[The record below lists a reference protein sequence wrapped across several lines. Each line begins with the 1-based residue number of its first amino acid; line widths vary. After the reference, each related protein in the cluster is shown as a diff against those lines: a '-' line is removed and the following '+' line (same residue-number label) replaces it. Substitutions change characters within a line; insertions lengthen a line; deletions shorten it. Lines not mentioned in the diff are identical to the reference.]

1 MAYETGTST
10 NITDLLDKF
19 RLFAIANGWSVNRWI
34 TAGNGKELCIQKGAA
49 YFNFRSYFNES
60 VIANGVS
67 ASLKH
72 GLSINGSDGYN
83 SGSAWDRQP
92 GYPLRGA
99 TTNGDQGHCYL
110 PLVINTGPFPTYYF
124 FAPNAN
130 TIYVELEVSTGV
142 FLRFGCGSL
151 DLFNAA
157 APGGGRFCYATTGDP
172 TVTSG
177 TATNDWLGV
186 DADTGAYTCEMIPFR
201 GADISASYY
210 MRMFGSMLRCAY
222 ASFDN
227 WAGSGRSIYSGWLR
241 MACQGG
247 GIHDKTLRE
256 YSPNPMN
263 GTGLILPNI
272 VSLNISD
279 ASLMPVGVMPGFR
292 NLDMS
297 NYLPGD
303 EFSLGSD
310 TWKVFPMYQKGGIGY
325 NRGVAYLKV

>member
-10 NITDLLDKF
+10 NITDLLDKL

-34 TAGNGKELCIQKGAA
+34 TAGNGKELCIQKGTS
-49 YFNFRSYFNES
+49 YFNFRSYFNET
-60 VIANGVS
+60 VIVNGFS
-67 ASLKH
+67 AASKH
-72 GLSINGSDGYN
+72 GLALNGSDGYN
-83 SGSAWDRQP
+83 SGSTWDKQP

-151 DLFNAA
+151 DLFNVA

-172 TVTSG
+172 SVTNGALSS
-177 TATNDWLGV
+177 DWLGV
-186 DADTGAYTCEMIPFR
+186 DADTSAYTCEMVPFR
-201 GADISASYY
+201 AADIQVNDYP
-210 MRMFGSMLRCAY
+210 RLRGSMLLCAY
-222 ASFDN
+222 SAFDN
-227 WAGSGRSIYSGWLR
+227 WAGSGRTVYSGWMR

-292 NLDMS
+292 HLDIS

-310 TWKVFPMYQKGGIGY
+310 TWKIFPMYQKGGIGY